1 MSMYRASR
9 FLIDRVD
16 KRLGDVN
23 KEIKFD
29 KNMIFICL
37 GIIGLE
43 IILLALSSLTSFF
56 VIPAIVG
63 AFLAAIALFIIPVMV
78 QELRDDQK
86 RAEKEKMEAAGNQEA
101 DQTFGE

>member
-1 MSMYRASR
+1 MYRASR

-16 KRLGDVN
+16 RRLGDVN

-29 KNMIFICL
+29 KNMISICL

-43 IILLALSSLTSFF
+43 IILLALSSLASFF

-78 QELRDDQK
+78 QELKDDQK
-86 RAEKEKMEAAGNQEA
+86 RAEKEKMEATNQEKG
-101 DQTFGE
+101 QTPGEE

>member
-1 MSMYRASR
+1 MYRASR

-16 KRLGDVN
+16 RRLGDVN

-29 KNMIFICL
+29 KNMISICL

-43 IILLALSSLTSFF
+43 IILLALSSLASFF

-78 QELRDDQK
+78 QELKDDQK
-86 RAEKEKMEAAGNQEA
+86 RAEKEKMEATNQEKG
-101 DQTFGE
+101 QTPGVE